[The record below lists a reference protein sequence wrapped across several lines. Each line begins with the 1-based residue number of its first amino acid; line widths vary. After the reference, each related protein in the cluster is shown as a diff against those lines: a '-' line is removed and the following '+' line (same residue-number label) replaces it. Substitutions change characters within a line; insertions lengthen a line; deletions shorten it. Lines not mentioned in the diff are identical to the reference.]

1 MQFSQLQNVKY
12 ILFITL
18 SLVVSNPSFAST
30 KNGQGRAADLGG
42 PIQGP
47 SLSTGVVLHTD
58 YSLSGSFGTDGYLV
72 IAADLNARV
81 RAVLKLELE
90 RIFMAEGQ
98 QVPQDFNIEK
108 FIEEAFIKFH
118 NDHGK
123 LAAVVIGKQ
132 PIPVGSEVSRMP
144 NDHNGPTHGATEIK
158 EVFGITLTF
167 RDIGFFDLVQIAGF
181 ESKEGDLNIGSID
194 GASIRLTKQLTETL
208 SLRLSAAQVKR
219 QNLEK
224 LVSVGFIQR
233 SGKWNFYGDFVY
245 RRGHTR
251 RATEHSPIYEHD
263 QEHDQEHETGHGH
276 DDITWSGDYSA
287 MLGLS
292 RKLGPGVATMEITYI
307 DRTLLQLGIGYSLD
321 ITENLSVGAE
331 VRHTQKDSG
340 ERDTAVFVR
349 MTVKLGSSVGKDEH
363 DHGDEDEDEDDH
375 GDDHEDEDKH
385 QDNRKVR

>member
-1 MQFSQLQNVKY
+1 MHFSQLQNVKY

-18 SLVVSNPSFAST
+18 SLVVSSPSFAST

-123 LAAVVIGKQ
+123 LAAVIIGKQ

-144 NDHNGPTHGATEIK
+144 ND
-158 EVFGITLTF
+158 
-167 RDIGFFDLVQIAGF
+167 
-181 ESKEGDLNIGSID
+181 
-194 GASIRLTKQLTETL
+194 
-208 SLRLSAAQVKR
+208 
-219 QNLEK
+219 
-224 LVSVGFIQR
+224 
-233 SGKWNFYGDFVY
+233 
-245 RRGHTR
+245 
-251 RATEHSPIYEHD
+251 
-263 QEHDQEHETGHGH
+263 
-276 DDITWSGDYSA
+276 
-287 MLGLS
+287 
-292 RKLGPGVATMEITYI
+292 
-307 DRTLLQLGIGYSLD
+307 
-321 ITENLSVGAE
+321 
-331 VRHTQKDSG
+331 
-340 ERDTAVFVR
+340 
-349 MTVKLGSSVGKDEH
+349 
-363 DHGDEDEDEDDH
+363 
-375 GDDHEDEDKH
+375 
-385 QDNRKVR
+385 